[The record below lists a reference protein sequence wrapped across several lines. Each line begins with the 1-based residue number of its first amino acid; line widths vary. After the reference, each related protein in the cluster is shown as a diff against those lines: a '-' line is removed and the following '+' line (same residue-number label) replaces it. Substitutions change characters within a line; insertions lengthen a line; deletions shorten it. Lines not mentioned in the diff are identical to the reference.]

1 MHFGFKHKVEEE
13 KLLKIKCVWE
23 HNGNDSLIYSGN
35 LIGAYTRG
43 VSKEDA
49 LKKMESEIISYCAWA
64 GQSVTLPLDI
74 IITQEKVSE
83 LNIRDADSDVIF
95 DSERTGLTIS
105 EYNRLKELA
114 LKSAADFYRLYDSF
128 PDKNKSCL
136 PERDTFYGK
145 VPRTAKEMYQHTKNV
160 TSYYWGEIGVEVG
173 NEGTILENRTQG
185 FEILEKNVNFLESN
199 VLEGSYGE
207 LWSLSKALRRF
218 IWHDRIHAK
227 ALYRMGIKTF
237 GIEQI
242 PNIFNFEI

>member
-1 MHFGFKHKVEEE
+1 M
-13 KLLKIKCVWE
+13 KIKCVWE
-23 HNGNDSLIYSGN
+23 HNVNDSLIYSGN
-35 LIGAYTRG
+35 LIGAFTRG
-43 VSKEDA
+43 VSKKDA

-95 DSERTGLTIS
+95 DSERTRLTNN
-105 EYNRLKELA
+105 EYYRLKELV
-114 LKSAADFYRLYDSF
+114 LKSATDFYRLYDSF
-128 PDKNKSCL
+128 PNKYKSCL

-145 VPRTAKEMYQHTKNV
+145 VPRTAEEMYQHTKNV
-160 TSYYWGEIGVEVG
+160 NSYYWGEIGIEVG
-173 NEGTILENRTQG
+173 NEGTILESRIRG
-185 FEILEKNVNFLESN
+185 FEILEKSDGFLVPH
-199 VLEGSYGE
+199 VLVGSYGE
-207 LWSLSKALRRF
+207 LWSLSKVLRRF

>member
-1 MHFGFKHKVEEE
+1 M
-13 KLLKIKCVWE
+13 KIKCVWE

-95 DSERTGLTIS
+95 DSERTGLINS
-105 EYNRLKELA
+105 DYNMLKELA
-114 LKSAADFYRLYDSF
+114 LKSAADFYRLYDSL

-160 TSYYWGEIGVEVG
+160 NSYYWGEIGVEVG
-173 NEGTILENRTQG
+173 NEGTILENRTRG
-185 FEILEKNVNFLESN
+185 FEILEKSDGFLEAN

-207 LWSLSKALRRF
+207 LWSLSKVLRRF

-242 PNIFNFEI
+242 PNIFKFEI

>member
-1 MHFGFKHKVEEE
+1 M
-13 KLLKIKCVWE
+13 KIKCVWE

-95 DSERTGLTIS
+95 DSERTGLINS
-105 EYNRLKELA
+105 DYNMLKELA
-114 LKSAADFYRLYDSF
+114 LKSAADFYRLYDSL

-160 TSYYWGEIGVEVG
+160 NSYYWGEIGVEVG
-173 NEGTILENRTQG
+173 NEGTILENRTRG
-185 FEILEKNVNFLESN
+185 FEILEKSDGFLEAN
-199 VLEGSYGE
+199 VLEESYGE
-207 LWSLSKALRRF
+207 LWSLSKVLRRF

-227 ALYRMGIKTF
+227 ALCRMGIKTF

-242 PNIFNFEI
+242 PNIFKFEI

>member
-1 MHFGFKHKVEEE
+1 M
-13 KLLKIKCVWE
+13 KIKCVWE

-35 LIGAYTRG
+35 LIGAFTRG
-43 VSKEDA
+43 VSKKDA

-95 DSERTGLTIS
+95 DSERTRLTNN
-105 EYNRLKELA
+105 EYYRLKELA
-114 LKSAADFYRLYDSF
+114 LKSATDFYKLYDSF

-136 PERDTFYGK
+136 PERETFYGK

-160 TSYYWGEIGVEVG
+160 NSYYWGEIGVEAG
-173 NEGTILENRTQG
+173 NEGTILESRIRG
-185 FEILEKNVNFLESN
+185 FEILEKSDGFLMSN

-207 LWSLSKALRRF
+207 LWSLSKVLRRF

-237 GIEQI
+237 GIDQI

>member
-1 MHFGFKHKVEEE
+1 M
-13 KLLKIKCVWE
+13 KIKCVWE

-105 EYNRLKELA
+105 DYNRLKELA

-145 VPRTAKEMYQHTKNV
+145 VPRTGEEMYQHTKNV
-160 TSYYWGEIGVEVG
+160 NSYYWGEIGVEVG
-173 NEGTILENRTQG
+173 NEGTILENRTRG
-185 FEILEKNVNFLESN
+185 FEILEKSDGFLEAN

-207 LWSLSKALRRF
+207 LWSLSKVLRRF

>member
-1 MHFGFKHKVEEE
+1 M
-13 KLLKIKCVWE
+13 
-23 HNGNDSLIYSGN
+23 
-35 LIGAYTRG
+35 
-43 VSKEDA
+43 
-49 LKKMESEIISYCAWA
+49 
-64 GQSVTLPLDI
+64 
-74 IITQEKVSE
+74 SE

-95 DSERTGLTIS
+95 DSERTGLTIC

-136 PERDTFYGK
+136 PERETFYGK
-145 VPRTAKEMYQHTKNV
+145 VPRTAKE
-160 TSYYWGEIGVEVG
+160 IGIEAG
-173 NEGTILENRTQG
+173 NEGTILESRIRG
-185 FEILEKNVNFLESN
+185 FEILEKSDGFLMSN

-207 LWSLSKALRRF
+207 LWSLSKVLRRF

-242 PNIFNFEI
+242 PNIFKFKI

>member
-1 MHFGFKHKVEEE
+1 M
-13 KLLKIKCVWE
+13 KIKCVWE

-35 LIGAYTRG
+35 LIGAFTRG
-43 VSKEDA
+43 VSKKDA

-95 DSERTGLTIS
+95 DSERTGLINS
-105 EYNRLKELA
+105 DYNMLKELA
-114 LKSAADFYRLYDSF
+114 LKSAADFYRLYDSL

-160 TSYYWGEIGVEVG
+160 NSYYWGEIGVEVG
-173 NEGTILENRTQG
+173 NEGTILENRTRG
-185 FEILEKNVNFLESN
+185 FEILEKSDGFLEAN

-207 LWSLSKALRRF
+207 LWSLSKVLRRF

-242 PNIFNFEI
+242 PNIFKFEI

>member
-1 MHFGFKHKVEEE
+1 M
-13 KLLKIKCVWE
+13 KIKCVWE
-23 HNGNDSLIYSGN
+23 HNGNDSLIYSCN
-35 LIGAYTRG
+35 LIGAFTRG

-105 EYNRLKELA
+105 DYNRLKELA
-114 LKSAADFYRLYDSF
+114 LKSAADFYRLYDSL

-160 TSYYWGEIGVEVG
+160 NSYYWGEIGVEVG
-173 NEGTILENRTQG
+173 NEGTILESRIRG
-185 FEILEKNVNFLESN
+185 FEILEKSDGFLEAN

-207 LWSLSKALRRF
+207 LWSLSKVLRRF

>member
-1 MHFGFKHKVEEE
+1 M
-13 KLLKIKCVWE
+13 KIKCVWE

-105 EYNRLKELA
+105 DYNRLKELA

-145 VPRTAKEMYQHTKNV
+145 VPRTAEEMYQHTKNV
-160 TSYYWGEIGVEVG
+160 NSYYWGEIGVEVG
-173 NEGTILENRTQG
+173 NEGTILENRTRG
-185 FEILEKNVNFLESN
+185 DGFLEAN

-207 LWSLSKALRRF
+207 LWSLSKVLRRF

>member
-1 MHFGFKHKVEEE
+1 M
-13 KLLKIKCVWE
+13 KIKCVWE
-23 HNGNDSLIYSGN
+23 HNGNDSLLYSGN
-35 LIGAYTRG
+35 FIGAFTRG

-49 LKKMESEIISYCAWA
+49 LKKMEREIISYCAWA

-74 IITQEKVSE
+74 VITQEKVSE

-114 LKSAADFYRLYDSF
+114 LKSATDFYRLYDSF

-160 TSYYWGEIGVEVG
+160 NSYYWGEIGIEVG
-173 NEGTILENRTQG
+173 NDGTILENRTQG
-185 FEILEKNVNFLESN
+185 FEILEKIEDFLGAN

-207 LWSLSKALRRF
+207 LWSLSKVLRRF

-237 GIEQI
+237 GIDQI

>member
-1 MHFGFKHKVEEE
+1 M
-13 KLLKIKCVWE
+13 KIKCVWE
-23 HNGNDSLIYSGN
+23 HNGNDSLIYSCN
-35 LIGAYTRG
+35 LIGAFTRG

-49 LKKMESEIISYCAWA
+49 LKKMEREIISYCAWT

-83 LNIRDADSDVIF
+83 LNVRDADSDVIF
-95 DSERTGLTIS
+95 DLEQIRLTNN
-105 EYNRLKELA
+105 EYYRLKELV
-114 LKSAADFYRLYDSF
+114 LKSATDFYRLYDSF
-128 PDKNKSCL
+128 PNKYKSCL

-160 TSYYWGEIGVEVG
+160 NSYYWGEIGIEAG
-173 NEGTILENRTQG
+173 NEGTILESRTRG
-185 FEILEKNVNFLESN
+185 FEILEKSDGFLVPN

-207 LWSLSKALRRF
+207 LWSLSKVLRRF

-227 ALYRMGIKTF
+227 AMYRMGIKTF

-242 PNIFNFEI
+242 PNIFKFEI

>member
-1 MHFGFKHKVEEE
+1 M
-13 KLLKIKCVWE
+13 KIKCVWE

-35 LIGAYTRG
+35 LIGAFTRG
-43 VSKEDA
+43 VSKKDA

-64 GQSVTLPLDI
+64 VQSVTLPLDI

-105 EYNRLKELA
+105 DYNRLKELA
-114 LKSAADFYRLYDSF
+114 LKSATDFYRLYDSF

-136 PERDTFYGK
+136 PERETFYGK

-160 TSYYWGEIGVEVG
+160 NSYYWGEIGVEAG
-173 NEGTILENRTQG
+173 NEGTILESRIRG
-185 FEILEKNVNFLESN
+185 FEILEKSDGFLMSN

-207 LWSLSKALRRF
+207 LWSLSKVLRRF

-227 ALYRMGIKTF
+227 AMYRMGIKTF

>member
-1 MHFGFKHKVEEE
+1 M
-13 KLLKIKCVWE
+13 KIKCVWE

-95 DSERTGLTIS
+95 DSERTGLINS
-105 EYNRLKELA
+105 DYNMLKELA
-114 LKSAADFYRLYDSF
+114 LKSAADFYRLYDSL

-160 TSYYWGEIGVEVG
+160 NSYYWGEIGVEVG
-173 NEGTILENRTQG
+173 NEGTILENRTRG
-185 FEILEKNVNFLESN
+185 FEILEKRDGFLEAN

-207 LWSLSKALRRF
+207 LWSLSKVLRRF

-237 GIEQI
+237 GREQI

>member
-1 MHFGFKHKVEEE
+1 MHFGFKHKAEEE

-23 HNGNDSLIYSGN
+23 HNGNDSLIYSCN
-35 LIGAYTRG
+35 LIGAFTRG

-145 VPRTAKEMYQHTKNV
+145 IPRTAEAMYQHTKNV
-160 TSYYWGEIGVEVG
+160 NSYYWGEIGVEVG

-185 FEILEKNVNFLESN
+185 FEILEKNVNFLE
-199 VLEGSYGE
+199 GSYGE
-207 LWSLSKALRRF
+207 LWSLSKVLRRF

-227 ALYRMGIKTF
+227 AMYRMGIKTF

>member
-1 MHFGFKHKVEEE
+1 M
-13 KLLKIKCVWE
+13 KIKCVWE
-23 HNGNDSLIYSGN
+23 HNGNDSLLYSGN
-35 LIGAYTRG
+35 FIGAFTRG
-43 VSKEDA
+43 VSKKDA

-95 DSERTGLTIS
+95 DSERTGLTSS

-136 PERDTFYGK
+136 PERETFYGK
-145 VPRTAKEMYQHTKNV
+145 VPHTAKEMYQHTKNV
-160 TSYYWGEIGVEVG
+160 NSYYWEEIGVEAG
-173 NEGTILENRTQG
+173 NEGTILESRTRG
-185 FEILEKNVNFLESN
+185 FEILEKSDGFLMSN

-207 LWSLSKALRRF
+207 LWSLSKVLRRF

-227 ALYRMGIKTF
+227 AMYRMGIKTF

>member
-1 MHFGFKHKVEEE
+1 M
-13 KLLKIKCVWE
+13 KIKCVWE
-23 HNGNDSLIYSGN
+23 HNENDSLIYSGN

-43 VSKEDA
+43 VSKKDA

-64 GQSVTLPLDI
+64 WQSVTLPLDI
-74 IITQEKVSE
+74 VITQEKVSE

-105 EYNRLKELA
+105 DYNRLKELA
-114 LKSAADFYRLYDSF
+114 LKSATDFYRLYDSF

-160 TSYYWGEIGVEVG
+160 NSYYWGEIGVEIG
-173 NEGTILENRTQG
+173 NEGTILENRTRG
-185 FEILEKNVNFLESN
+185 FEILEKSDDFLGAN

-207 LWSLSKALRRF
+207 LWSLSKVLRRF

-227 ALYRMGIKTF
+227 AMYKMGIKTF

>member
-1 MHFGFKHKVEEE
+1 M
-13 KLLKIKCVWE
+13 KIKCVRE

-83 LNIRDADSDVIF
+83 LTVRDADSDVIF

-105 EYNRLKELA
+105 DYNRLKELA

-128 PDKNKSCL
+128 PDKNKSG
-136 PERDTFYGK
+136 ERYILWQDT
-145 VPRTAKEMYQHTKNV
+145 PH
-160 TSYYWGEIGVEVG
+160 S
-173 NEGTILENRTQG
+173 
-185 FEILEKNVNFLESN
+185 
-199 VLEGSYGE
+199 
-207 LWSLSKALRRF
+207 
-218 IWHDRIHAK
+218 
-227 ALYRMGIKTF
+227 
-237 GIEQI
+237 
-242 PNIFNFEI
+242 

>member
-1 MHFGFKHKVEEE
+1 M
-13 KLLKIKCVWE
+13 KIKCVWE

-35 LIGAYTRG
+35 LIGAFTRG

-49 LKKMESEIISYCAWA
+49 LKKMEHEIISYCAWT

-83 LNIRDADSDVIF
+83 LNVRDADSDVIF

-145 VPRTAKEMYQHTKNV
+145 IPRTAEAMYQHTKNV
-160 TSYYWGEIGVEVG
+160 NSYYWGEIGVEVG
-173 NEGTILENRTQG
+173 NEGTILENRIRG
-185 FEILEKNVNFLESN
+185 FEILEKSDDFLASN
-199 VLEGSYGE
+199 ILEGSYGE
-207 LWSLSKALRRF
+207 LWSLSKVLRRF

-237 GIEQI
+237 GREQI

>member
-1 MHFGFKHKVEEE
+1 M
-13 KLLKIKCVWE
+13 KIKCVWE
-23 HNGNDSLIYSGN
+23 HNGNDSLIYSCN
-35 LIGAYTRG
+35 LIGAFTRG

-128 PDKNKSCL
+128 PDK
-136 PERDTFYGK
+136 
-145 VPRTAKEMYQHTKNV
+145 
-160 TSYYWGEIGVEVG
+160 TSPVYRREIHFMA
-173 NEGTILENRTQG
+173 RYPAQ
-185 FEILEKNVNFLESN
+185 
-199 VLEGSYGE
+199 
-207 LWSLSKALRRF
+207 LRRC
-218 IWHDRIHAK
+218 ISIQK
-227 ALYRMGIKTF
+227 MSTLTIGEKL
-237 GIEQI
+237 E
-242 PNIFNFEI
+242 

>member
-1 MHFGFKHKVEEE
+1 M
-13 KLLKIKCVWE
+13 KIKCVWE
-23 HNGNDSLIYSGN
+23 HNGNDSLLYSGN
-35 LIGAYTRG
+35 FIGAFTRG

-105 EYNRLKELA
+105 DYNRLKELA

-145 VPRTAKEMYQHTKNV
+145 VPRTAEEMYQHTKNV
-160 TSYYWGEIGVEVG
+160 NSYYWGEIGVEAG
-173 NEGTILENRTQG
+173 NEGTILESQTRG
-185 FEILEKNVNFLESN
+185 FEILEKSDGFLMSN

-207 LWSLSKALRRF
+207 LWSLSKVLRRF

-227 ALYRMGIKTF
+227 AMYRMGIKTF
-237 GIEQI
+237 GIDQI

>member
-1 MHFGFKHKVEEE
+1 M
-13 KLLKIKCVWE
+13 KIKCIWE
-23 HNGNDSLIYSGN
+23 HNGNDSLLYSGN
-35 LIGAYTRG
+35 FIGAFTRG

-64 GQSVTLPLDI
+64 VQSVTLPLDI

-105 EYNRLKELA
+105 DYNRLKELA
-114 LKSAADFYRLYDSF
+114 LKSATDFYRLYDSF

-145 VPRTAKEMYQHTKNV
+145 VPRTAEEMYQHTKNV
-160 TSYYWGEIGVEVG
+160 NSYYWGEIGVEAG
-173 NEGTILENRTQG
+173 NEGTILESRIRG
-185 FEILEKNVNFLESN
+185 FEILEKSDGFLMSN

-207 LWSLSKALRRF
+207 LWSLSKVLRRF

-227 ALYRMGIKTF
+227 AMYRMGIKTF

>member
-1 MHFGFKHKVEEE
+1 MHFGFKHKAEEE

-23 HNGNDSLIYSGN
+23 HNGNDSLIYSCN
-35 LIGAYTRG
+35 LIGAFTRG

-145 VPRTAKEMYQHTKNV
+145 VPRTAEEMYQHTKNV
-160 TSYYWGEIGVEVG
+160 NSYYWGEIGVEVG
-173 NEGTILENRTQG
+173 NEGTILESRTQG
-185 FEILEKNVNFLESN
+185 FEILEKYDNFLEAN
-199 VLEGSYGE
+199 VLMGSYGE
-207 LWSLSKALRRF
+207 LWSLSKVLRRF

-227 ALYRMGIKTF
+227 AMYRMGIKTF

>member
-1 MHFGFKHKVEEE
+1 M
-13 KLLKIKCVWE
+13 KIKCVWE

-95 DSERTGLTIS
+95 DSERTGLINS
-105 EYNRLKELA
+105 DYNMLKELA
-114 LKSAADFYRLYDSF
+114 LKSAADFYRLYDSL

-160 TSYYWGEIGVEVG
+160 NSYYWGEIGVEVG
-173 NEGTILENRTQG
+173 NEGTILENRTRG
-185 FEILEKNVNFLESN
+185 FEILEKSDGFLEAN

-207 LWSLSKALRRF
+207 LWSLSKVLRRF

-227 ALYRMGIKTF
+227 ALCRMGIKTF

-242 PNIFNFEI
+242 PNIFKFEI

>member
-1 MHFGFKHKVEEE
+1 M
-13 KLLKIKCVWE
+13 KIKCVWE

-49 LKKMESEIISYCAWA
+49 LKKMDSEIISYCAWA

-95 DSERTGLTIS
+95 DSERTGLTSS
-105 EYNRLKELA
+105 EYNRLKKLA

-145 VPRTAKEMYQHTKNV
+145 APRTAEEMYQHTTNV
-160 TSYYWGEIGVEVG
+160 NSYYWGEIGIEAG
-173 NEGTILENRTQG
+173 NEGTILESRTRG
-185 FEILEKNVNFLESN
+185 FEILEKSDGFLVPN

-207 LWSLSKALRRF
+207 LWSLSKVLRRF

-242 PNIFNFEI
+242 PNIFNFDIKA

>member
-1 MHFGFKHKVEEE
+1 M
-13 KLLKIKCVWE
+13 KIKCVWE

-35 LIGAYTRG
+35 LIGAFTRG
-43 VSKEDA
+43 VSKKDA

-64 GQSVTLPLDI
+64 VQSVTLPLDI

-105 EYNRLKELA
+105 DYNRLKELA
-114 LKSAADFYRLYDSF
+114 LESAADFYRLYDSF

-145 VPRTAKEMYQHTKNV
+145 VPRTAEEMYQHTKNV
-160 TSYYWGEIGVEVG
+160 NSYYWGEIGVEAG
-173 NEGTILENRTQG
+173 NEGTILESRIRG
-185 FEILEKNVNFLESN
+185 FEILEKSDGFLMSN

-207 LWSLSKALRRF
+207 LWSLSKVLRRF

-227 ALYRMGIKTF
+227 AMYRMGIKTF

>member
-1 MHFGFKHKVEEE
+1 
-13 KLLKIKCVWE
+13 LKIKCVWE

-95 DSERTGLTIS
+95 DSERTGLINS
-105 EYNRLKELA
+105 DYNMLKELA
-114 LKSAADFYRLYDSF
+114 LKSAADFYRLYDSL

-160 TSYYWGEIGVEVG
+160 NSYYWGEIGVEVG
-173 NEGTILENRTQG
+173 NEGTILENRTRG
-185 FEILEKNVNFLESN
+185 FEILEKRDGFLEAN

>member
-1 MHFGFKHKVEEE
+1 M
-13 KLLKIKCVWE
+13 KIKCVWE

-35 LIGAYTRG
+35 LIGAFTRG
-43 VSKEDA
+43 VSKKDA

-74 IITQEKVSE
+74 IITQEKVSK

-95 DSERTGLTIS
+95 DSERTGLTNS

-114 LKSAADFYRLYDSF
+114 LKSATDFYRLYDSF

-136 PERDTFYGK
+136 PERETFYGK
-145 VPRTAKEMYQHTKNV
+145 VPRTAEEMYQHTKNV
-160 TSYYWGEIGVEVG
+160 NSYYWGEIGIEVG
-173 NEGTILENRTQG
+173 NDGTILENRTQG
-185 FEILEKNVNFLESN
+185 FEILEKIEDFLGAN

-207 LWSLSKALRRF
+207 LWSLSKVLRRF

-227 ALYRMGIKTF
+227 AMYRMGIKTF

>member
-1 MHFGFKHKVEEE
+1 M
-13 KLLKIKCVWE
+13 KIKCVWE

-35 LIGAYTRG
+35 LIGAFTRG

-49 LKKMESEIISYCAWA
+49 LKKMEYEIISYCAWA

-83 LNIRDADSDVIF
+83 LNVRDADSDVIF

-105 EYNRLKELA
+105 DYN
-114 LKSAADFYRLYDSF
+114 RLYDSF

-136 PERDTFYGK
+136 PERDSFYGK
-145 VPRTAKEMYQHTKNV
+145 VPRTAKETYKHTKNV
-160 TSYYWGEIGVEVG
+160 NSYYWGEIGVEVG
-173 NEGTILENRTQG
+173 NEGTILENRIRG
-185 FEILEKNVNFLESN
+185 FEILEKNVNFLEAN

-207 LWSLSKALRRF
+207 LWSLSKVLRRF

-242 PNIFNFEI
+242 PNIFKFEI

>member
-1 MHFGFKHKVEEE
+1 M
-13 KLLKIKCVWE
+13 KIKCVWE

-95 DSERTGLTIS
+95 DSERTGLINS
-105 EYNRLKELA
+105 DYNMLKELA
-114 LKSAADFYRLYDSF
+114 LKSAADFYRLYDSL

-160 TSYYWGEIGVEVG
+160 NSYYWGEIGVEVG
-173 NEGTILENRTQG
+173 NEGTILENRTRG
-185 FEILEKNVNFLESN
+185 FEILEKRDGFLEAN

>member
-1 MHFGFKHKVEEE
+1 M
-13 KLLKIKCVWE
+13 KIKCVWE

-95 DSERTGLTIS
+95 DSERTGLINS
-105 EYNRLKELA
+105 DYNMLKELA
-114 LKSAADFYRLYDSF
+114 LKSAADFYRLYDSL

-160 TSYYWGEIGVEVG
+160 NSYYWGEIGVEVG
-173 NEGTILENRTQG
+173 NEGTILENRTRG
-185 FEILEKNVNFLESN
+185 FEILEKRDGFLEAN

-207 LWSLSKALRRF
+207 LWSLSKVLRRF

-242 PNIFNFEI
+242 PNIFKFEI